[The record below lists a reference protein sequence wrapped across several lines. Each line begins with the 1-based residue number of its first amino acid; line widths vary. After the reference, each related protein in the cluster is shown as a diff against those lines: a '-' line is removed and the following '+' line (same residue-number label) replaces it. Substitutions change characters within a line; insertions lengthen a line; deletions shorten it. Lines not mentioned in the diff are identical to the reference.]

1 MKVRARPYNLKVRL
15 MVLAGVLGACGVV
28 LVGRAAQ
35 MQLLN
40 KDFYQHQGDQR
51 FLRDVPIAT
60 SRGMIMDRNGEPLA
74 VSTPVESV
82 WANPKELLQ
91 HADRLP
97 ELAEALGI
105 PQDVLTQSVAQRADK
120 EFMFLRRRIN
130 PDDAEAVVKHGIPG
144 VYKQREFRRFY
155 PHGEV
160 MAHVLGFTNIDD
172 HGQEGIE
179 LAFDNWLTGKPGEQR
194 VIRDRRGHVVE
205 NVDLIRAA
213 EPGKDITLS
222 IDRRIQYLAYRE
234 LKAALIA
241 NGAASGSVVVIDI
254 PTGEILAMVN
264 QPAYNPNA
272 REAAEPGTHRNR
284 AVTDVVEPGS
294 VIKPFT
300 VVAALEAGLD
310 PKTIVQTS
318 PGWMMLGKYRISD
331 VHDHGAVDLTHLL
344 STSSNIGAAKL
355 GLGMTSEHLYD
366 VLHRFGYGESTHSGF
381 PGESSGVMAPP
392 QTWGMVKRGSISYG
406 MGLSVTPVQLAQ
418 AYAALANH
426 GHIMPPTFI
435 KGGARQGPA
444 GHGSDHRAQRPDDA
458 AERDRSRRHRAARG
472 DRRLS
477 RGRQDRHRAPGQR
490 RWLCQALRVGVRR
503 RGAARPSEIRDGGD
517 HQQPAR
523 SRLLRRPGLRA
534 GIPQRHGRR
543 APLDGRA
550 AGLRRA
556 VVCSQARG
564 RHRCGRRCRHW
575 RDRRSGR
582 SRDRGGFRHRRH
594 PAARHRRGCI
604 GPSGGRAL
612 SAARSM
618 PLDQLLA
625 GQATLP
631 AGFNPAIRGLSA
643 DSRDLHEGDAFIA
656 LGGGSTHGL
665 RFVEQARAAKVA
677 AILFEAPAPASTP
690 IPAEAVAVDGL
701 RGKLGLLADRFY
713 DAPSRALSM
722 TGVTGTNGKTS
733 TVQLIAQALS
743 LGGNTVGTIGT
754 LGAGLYGEHVAGERT
769 TPDVIAVHRLLAQ
782 MRDQG
787 ASHVAMEVSSHALE
801 QGRVDNVAFRVAVF
815 TNLTRDHLDYHG
827 TMEAYGAAKARL
839 LGWPTLQAVVINLDD
854 EFGRRL
860 LDGVAAGVQR
870 IGVSSRGASGAAL
883 RAELPRLSP
892 QGLAVHV
899 ERGRVRHSKSPRR
912 CSADSTSTTCW
923 PSPAPCARSAGTC
936 GRPLRCCR
944 DLRRS
949 MAA

>member
-60 SRGMIMDRNGEPLA
+60 SRGMIMDRNGEPMA

-97 ELAEALGI
+97 ELADALGI
-105 PQDVLTQSVAQRADK
+105 PQDVLTQNIAQRADK
-120 EFMFLRRRIN
+120 EFVFLRRRIN

-294 VIKPFT
+294 VMKPFT
-300 VVAALEAGLD
+300 VLAALEAGLD
-310 PKTIVQTS
+310 PNVIVQTS

-392 QTWGMVKRGSISYG
+392 NTWGMVKRGSISYG
-406 MGLSVTPVQLAQ
+406 MGVSVTPVQLAQ

-426 GHIMPPTFI
+426 GRLMPPTFI
-435 KGGARQGPA
+435 KGGQGEGRQVMDPKIARSVLMMLQSVTEVGGTAQRAAIDGYRVAGKTGTARQASGGSYARRYISVFA
-444 GHGSDHRAQRPDDA
+444 GVVPLDHPKFATVVIINNP
-458 AERDRSRRHRAARG
+458 
-472 DRRLS
+472 
-477 RGRQDRHRAPGQR
+477 RGRDYYGGLVSAPVFHNVMDG
-490 RWLCQALRVGVRR
+490 ALRLMDVPPDHIEQWY
-503 RGAARPSEIRDGGD
+503 AA
-517 HQQPAR
+517 QPAAT
-523 SRLLRRPGLRA
+523 S
-534 GIPQRHGRR
+534 
-543 APLDGRA
+543 
-550 AGLRRA
+550 
-556 VVCSQARG
+556 
-564 RHRCGRRCRHW
+564 
-575 RDRRSGR
+575 
-582 SRDRGGFRHRRH
+582 
-594 PAARHRRGCI
+594 
-604 GPSGGRAL
+604 
-612 SAARSM
+612 SAA
-618 PLDQLLA
+618 P
-625 GQATLP
+625 
-631 AGFNPAIRGLSA
+631 
-643 DSRDLHEGDAFIA
+643 
-656 LGGGSTHGL
+656 ST
-665 RFVEQARAAKVA
+665 A
-677 AILFEAPAPASTP
+677 
-690 IPAEAVAVDGL
+690 
-701 RGKLGLLADRFY
+701 
-713 DAPSRALSM
+713 
-722 TGVTGTNGKTS
+722 
-733 TVQLIAQALS
+733 
-743 LGGNTVGTIGT
+743 
-754 LGAGLYGEHVAGERT
+754 
-769 TPDVIAVHRLLAQ
+769 
-782 MRDQG
+782 
-787 ASHVAMEVSSHALE
+787 
-801 QGRVDNVAFRVAVF
+801 
-815 TNLTRDHLDYHG
+815 
-827 TMEAYGAAKARL
+827 
-839 LGWPTLQAVVINLDD
+839 
-854 EFGRRL
+854 
-860 LDGVAAGVQR
+860 GVAAN
-870 IGVSSRGASGAAL
+870 ATDAA
-883 RAELPRLSP
+883 APVDA
-892 QGLAVHV
+892 G
-899 ERGRVRHSKSPRR
+899 
-912 CSADSTSTTCW
+912 TSTEPVQPLAATSD
-923 PSPAPCARSAGTC
+923 PSAEAEVG
-936 GRPLRCCR
+936 L
-944 DLRRS
+944 
-949 MAA
+949 